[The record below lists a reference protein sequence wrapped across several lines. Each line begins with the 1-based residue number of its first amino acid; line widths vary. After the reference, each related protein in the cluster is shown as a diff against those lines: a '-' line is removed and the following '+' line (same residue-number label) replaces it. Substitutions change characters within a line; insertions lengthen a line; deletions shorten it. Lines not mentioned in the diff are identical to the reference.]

1 MMLHADLEAAVVK
14 FDVVALFEAMAKGL
28 SSYKVLTPKALEKK
42 LKPPRG
48 VDEIDDEW
56 VDGLKKSWKLLVKEG
71 KNFEG
76 RNAQMPSKPD
86 LKLLYNRNEAAK
98 RYMERVVTYLENFRS
113 MLLIDKGFWTTAG
126 QSKAAKKL
134 PASERP
140 FAKATDEIQAAIKAA
155 RSAKWDIES
164 TISDLKEGGKF
175 GKWAEAPQGDWY
187 EKVWGDRAM
196 QMYEYDWNLPLQ
208 KADGGLQEA
217 DRAMS
222 KRLFPHLKKLI
233 KNWGGAHGRLHTGHY
248 EPDTVHVG
256 GFTVIFKD
264 SPIDPSRYKEKV
276 YAPGAAFDEPPT
288 EPMGY
293 RHPRQREESA
303 KLVKRAVTFLKKANM
318 GHLIYGKIF
327 FNPEVSGHFGP
338 SKSQNRP
345 YSIRASGSYQ
355 RSGDHID
362 LYYSSPGWTP
372 STIVH
377 ELGHRYWA
385 KFMSA
390 EDKHRFKQFFGK
402 AKAASDYGMTN
413 PEEDFCEL
421 FAAYVIGREWSKAGG
436 KNLDRYQRQRMEA
449 FLGKKRKLESVS
461 TTLHDSLLEAIAM
474 QRA

>member
-1 MMLHADLEAAVVK
+1 M
-14 FDVVALFEAMAKGL
+14 
-28 SSYKVLTPKALEKK
+28 
-42 LKPPRG
+42 
-48 VDEIDDEW
+48 
-56 VDGLKKSWKLLVKEG
+56 
-71 KNFEG
+71 
-76 RNAQMPSKPD
+76 
-86 LKLLYNRNEAAK
+86 
-98 RYMERVVTYLENFRS
+98 
-113 MLLIDKGFWTTAG
+113 
-126 QSKAAKKL
+126 
-134 PASERP
+134 
-140 FAKATDEIQAAIKAA
+140 KAA
-155 RSAKWDIES
+155 RLIFALALVLALSLPALAAAPQWSIDPPHCQVIF
-164 TISDLKEGGKF
+164 TIKHVFAPVMGQFHKF
-175 GKWAEAPQGDWY
+175 G
-187 EKVWGDRAM
+187 
-196 QMYEYDWNLPLQ
+196 
-208 KADGGLQEA
+208 
-217 DRAMS
+217 
-222 KRLFPHLKKLI
+222 
-233 KNWGGAHGRLHTGHY
+233 
-248 EPDTVHVG
+248 
-256 GFTVIFKD
+256 
-264 SPIDPSRYKEKV
+264 
-276 YAPGAAFDEPPT
+276 
-288 EPMGY
+288 
-293 RHPRQREESA
+293 
-303 KLVKRAVTFLKKANM
+303 
-318 GHLIYGKIF
+318 GKIF

-390 EDKHRFKQFFGK
+390 EDKHRFEQFFGK